1 MPAQVI
7 RVTPSAATASV
18 KLRVSV
24 ATTVPVAS
32 VTSAYPIVSAAYTS
46 PIANVTSAY
55 PVANVAYILLVVGAY
70 LDTTGRFKY
79 TDDIFS
85 AGDSTSLSTA
95 KIADAD
101 TFALADDTTL
111 SSSKTLSDTATL
123 GDSVLTVLIFI
134 REFADTA
141 SLADANT
148 LLVSP
153 AYSDTVT
160 ASETSALSIDKA
172 LTDSFALNDLSD
184 AAGPTF
190 SFADF
195 TNNTVLASDSSV
207 VDNAKGLLDLI
218 SLADSGTV
226 TSQGYC
232 DLTYFAEDY
241 VGESRTF

>member
-1 MPAQVI
+1 MPAQI
-7 RVTPSAATASV
+7 IGNSISAASSSV
-18 KLRVSV
+18 RLRASV
-24 ATTVPVAS
+24 ATVIPIAG
-32 VTSAYPIVSAAYTS
+32 VTSAS
-46 PIANVTSAY
+46 

-79 TDDIFS
+79 TTDIFNI
-85 AGDSTSLSTA
+85 ADSTSFSTA
-95 KIADAD
+95 KVADAD
-101 TFALADDTTL
+101 TFAVTDDTAL
-111 SSSKTLSDTATL
+111 SSSKSLDDTATL

-153 AYSDTVT
+153 AYSDTVA

-195 TNNTVLASDSSV
+195 TNNTVSASDSSV
-207 VDNAKGLLDLI
+207 VDNAKGLSDLI

>member
-7 RVTPSAATASV
+7 GNSTSAATASV
-18 KLRVSV
+18 LLRASV
-24 ATTVPVAS
+24 ATTVP
-32 VTSAYPIVSAAYTS
+32 
-46 PIANVTSAY
+46 IAGVTSAY

-70 LDTTGRFKY
+70 LDTTGLFRY
-79 TDDIFS
+79 TTDVFGVADS
-85 AGDSTSLSTA
+85 ASRSIS
-95 KIADAD
+95 KVADAD
-101 TFALADDTTL
+101 TFAVADNTAL
-111 SSSKTLSDTATL
+111 SPSKTLADTATL
-123 GDSVLTVLIFI
+123 SDSVLTVLVFI

-141 SLADANT
+141 SLADAKT

-160 ASETSALSIDKA
+160 ATEATAFSIDKTLA
-172 LTDSFALNDLSD
+172 DSFALNDLSD

-195 TNNTVLASDSSV
+195 TNNTVSASDSSV
-207 VDNAKGLLDLI
+207 VDNAKGLSD
-218 SLADSGTV
+218 SLSSSDSGTV
-226 TSQGYC
+226 ISQGYC

>member
-1 MPAQVI
+1 MPAQI
-7 RVTPSAATASV
+7 IGNSISAASSSV
-18 KLRVSV
+18 RLRASV
-24 ATTVPVAS
+24 ATVIPIAG
-32 VTSAYPIVSAAYTS
+32 VTSAS
-46 PIANVTSAY
+46 

-79 TDDIFS
+79 TTDIFNI
-85 AGDSTSLSTA
+85 ADSTSLSTA
-95 KIADAD
+95 KVADAD
-101 TFALADDTTL
+101 TFAVTDDTIL
-111 SSSKTLSDTATL
+111 SSSKTLADTATL
-123 GDSVLTVLIFI
+123 SDSLLTVLIFI

-153 AYSDTVT
+153 AYSDTIA

-195 TNNTVLASDSSV
+195 TNNTVLALDSPAIGNSKALSD
-207 VDNAKGLLDLI
+207 LL

-226 TSQGYC
+226 SVQDYC